1 MVNLEL
7 NIFKIKD
14 DAEIEE
20 IISKIEENQENK
32 FESRYLEKDVQLNN
46 KKYSLKFF
54 FYINKN
60 SGATIDWY
68 TEISSLF
75 QNQEVIQK
83 SVYSGY
89 GILLI
94 YCDNFKYMFTFGR
107 ATYLL
112 SKYIDWDFGLEM
124 AAKML
129 DKNSINAQSSKF
141 FATSKN
147 KSLIVYN
154 KGRFNPEAG
163 ESFDLINATISE
175 AENHSTI
182 RELDNYI
189 SSKVGFSSGLKI
201 VVSMEEITIK
211 DIVNIII
218 LINRIYR
225 KYENRLNIPK
235 LLFIKSTDEIVVRL
249 NKKLN
254 EDIIKD
260 NENINISLNMYAIID
275 SEITL
280 LDNITKYKLICNRNN
295 REYNVLDIN
304 NIKEFMLENKISNI
318 EDVKLKIFYND
329 MSRNLNILKVIDY
342 TTELENEDAY
352 FCLYDGRWA
361 KFNIDYVEQVD
372 NNIEEIN
379 REIVHFDSKYDL
391 SLKQLEEIKEKEGEE
406 LLNIISSINT
416 EVNPETLEKLYRE
429 FVYNYKVAKEESGK
443 LLDRKRYKDIEVC
456 DIYNKSEL
464 IHTKIGSPGD
474 YNECINQS
482 INGFEIW
489 NLNKREVEENLGIED
504 VKTVT
509 LLLITNNKKVLKN
522 RNIKEFK
529 SLRFKL
535 NLIDWQRQIN
545 EYGKNAKVIIGELK
559 E

>member
-7 NIFKIKD
+7 SIFKIKD

-20 IISKIEENQENK
+20 IISKIRENQENK
-32 FESRYLEKDVQLNN
+32 YESRYLEKDVQLNN

-54 FYINKN
+54 FYINQN

-75 QNQEVIQK
+75 QKEEVIQK

-94 YCDNFKYMFTFGR
+94 YCDEFKYVFTFGR

-141 FATSKN
+141 FSTSKN

-175 AENHSTI
+175 AEKHSTI
-182 RELDNYI
+182 RKLCNYI
-189 SSKVGFSSGLKI
+189 STKVGFSSGLKI

-211 DIVNIII
+211 DIVDIMI
-218 LINRIYR
+218 LMNMIYI

-235 LLFIKSTDEIVVRL
+235 LLFIKPTDEIIVRL
-249 NKKLN
+249 NQKLN

-260 NENINISLNMYAIID
+260 ENINISLNMYAIID

-280 LDNITKYKLICNRNN
+280 LDNITKYRLICNRNN

-304 NIKEFMLENKISNI
+304 NIKEFMMENKINNI

-329 MSRNLNILKVIDY
+329 MSRNLNILKIIDY
-342 TTELENEDAY
+342 TTELDNENAY

-372 NNIEEIN
+372 QNIEEIN
-379 REIVHFDSKYDL
+379 REIVCFDSRYDL
-391 SLKQLEEIKEKEGEE
+391 SYKELEEIREKEGKE
-406 LLNIISSINT
+406 LLNILTSTNV
-416 EVNPETLEKLYRE
+416 EVNEETLGNLYRE
-429 FVYNYKVAKEESGK
+429 FIYNYKLVKEEGGK
-443 LLDRKRYKDIEVC
+443 LLDRKRYKDIEIC
-456 DIYNKSEL
+456 DIYNKREL

-489 NLNKREVEENLGIED
+489 NLNKERVRENLGIKD

-509 LLLITNNKKVLKN
+509 LLLITNNKKVLQNK
-522 RNIKEFK
+522 NIKEFK

>member
-7 NIFKIKD
+7 SIFKIKD

-20 IISKIEENQENK
+20 IISKIRENQENK
-32 FESRYLEKDVQLNN
+32 YESRYLEKDVQLNN

-54 FYINKN
+54 FYINQN
-60 SGATIDWY
+60 PGATIDWY

-75 QNQEVIQK
+75 QNEEVIQK

-94 YCDNFKYMFTFGR
+94 YCDEFKYVFTFGR

-141 FATSKN
+141 FSTSKN

-182 RELDNYI
+182 RELCNYI
-189 SSKVGFSSGLKI
+189 STKVGFSSGLKI

-211 DIVNIII
+211 DIVNIMI
-218 LINRIYR
+218 LMNRIYI

-235 LLFIKSTDEIVVRL
+235 LLFIKPTDEIIVRL
-249 NKKLN
+249 NQKLN
-254 EDIIKD
+254 EDIFKD
-260 NENINISLNMYAIID
+260 ENINISLNMYAIID

-280 LDNITKYKLICNRNN
+280 LDNITKYRLICNRNN

-304 NIKEFMLENKISNI
+304 DIKEFMLENKINNI

-329 MSRNLNILKVIDY
+329 MSRNLNVLKIIDY
-342 TTELENEDAY
+342 TTELDNENAY

-372 NNIEEIN
+372 KNIGEIN
-379 REIVHFDSKYDL
+379 REIVCFDSRYDL
-391 SLKQLEEIKEKEGEE
+391 SYKELEEIKEKEGKE
-406 LLNIISSINT
+406 LLNILTSTNV
-416 EVNPETLEKLYRE
+416 EVNEETLGNLYRE
-429 FVYNYKVAKEESGK
+429 FIYNYKVAKEESGK
-443 LLDRKRYKDIEVC
+443 LLDRKRYKDIEIC

-489 NLNKREVEENLGIED
+489 NLNKERVKENLGIED

-509 LLLITNNKKVLKN
+509 LLLITNNKKVLQNK
-522 RNIKEFK
+522 NIKEFK

>member
-20 IISKIEENQENK
+20 IISKIEEFQENK
-32 FESRYLEKDVQLNN
+32 FESRYLEKNIQLN
-46 KKYSLKFF
+46 KREYTLKFF
-54 FYINKN
+54 FYINQN
-60 SGATIDWY
+60 PGATIDWY

-75 QNQEVIQK
+75 QEQEVIKK

-94 YCDNFKYMFTFGR
+94 YCDEFKYMFTFGR
-107 ATYLL
+107 ATHLL
-112 SKYIDWDFGLEM
+112 SKYINWDFGLEM

-129 DKNSINAQSSKF
+129 DNNSINAQSSKF

-175 AENHSTI
+175 AESHSTI
-182 RELDNYI
+182 RELSNYI
-189 SSKVGFSSGLKI
+189 SPKIGFSSGLKI
-201 VVSMEEITIK
+201 VVSMEEIMMS
-211 DIVNIII
+211 DIVNIIN
-218 LINRIYR
+218 LINRIYK
-225 KYENRLNIPK
+225 KYEYRLNIPK
-235 LLFIKSTDEIVVRL
+235 LLFIKSTDEILPKL
-249 NKKLN
+249 NQKLN
-254 EDIIKD
+254 EDIIK

-295 REYNVLDIN
+295 KEYNVLDIKD
-304 NIKEFMLENKISNI
+304 IQEFMLENKIDNL

-329 MSRNLNILKVIDY
+329 MSRNLNILKIIDY
-342 TTELENEDAY
+342 TTELDNEDGY

-361 KFNIDYVEQVD
+361 KFNIDYVKQVD
-372 NNIEEIN
+372 NYIEEIN
-379 REIVHFDSKYDL
+379 RDIVEFNNKYDL
-391 SLKQLEEIKEKEGEE
+391 SLKELYEIKEREGEE
-406 LLNIISSINT
+406 LLNIISSTDTEIN
-416 EVNPETLEKLYRE
+416 EETLGKLYRE
-429 FVYNYKVAKEESGK
+429 FVYNYKIAKSEKGA
-443 LLDRKRYKDIEVC
+443 LLDRKRYDDIEIC
-456 DIYNKSEL
+456 DIYNKDEL
-464 IHTKIGSPGD
+464 IHTKIGRPGD

-482 INGFEIW
+482 IKGFEIW
-489 NLNKREVEENLGIED
+489 NLNKEKVKESLGIED

-509 LLLITNNKKVLKN
+509 LLLITNNKKVLNNK
-522 RNIKEFK
+522 NIKEFK

-545 EYGKNAKVIIGELK
+545 EYGREAKIIIGELK

>member
-7 NIFKIKD
+7 SIFKIKD

-20 IISKIEENQENK
+20 IISKIRENQENK
-32 FESRYLEKDVQLNN
+32 YESRYLEKDVQLNN

-54 FYINKN
+54 FYINQN

-75 QNQEVIQK
+75 QNEEVIQK

-94 YCDNFKYMFTFGR
+94 YCDEFKYVFTFGR

-141 FATSKN
+141 FSTSKN

-182 RELDNYI
+182 RELCNYI
-189 SSKVGFSSGLKI
+189 STKVGFSSGLKI

-211 DIVNIII
+211 DIVNIMI
-218 LINRIYR
+218 LMNRIYI

-235 LLFIKSTDEIVVRL
+235 LLFIKPTDEIIVRL
-249 NKKLN
+249 NQKLN
-254 EDIIKD
+254 EDIFKD
-260 NENINISLNMYAIID
+260 ENINISLNMYAIID

-280 LDNITKYKLICNRNN
+280 LDNITKYRLICNKNN

-304 NIKEFMLENKISNI
+304 DIKEFMLENKINNI

-329 MSRNLNILKVIDY
+329 MSRNLNVLKIIDY
-342 TTELENEDAY
+342 TTELDNENAY

-372 NNIEEIN
+372 KNIGEIN
-379 REIVHFDSKYDL
+379 REIVCFDSRYDL
-391 SLKQLEEIKEKEGEE
+391 SYKELEEIKEKEGKE
-406 LLNIISSINT
+406 LLNILTSTNV
-416 EVNPETLEKLYRE
+416 EVNEKTLGNLYRE
-429 FVYNYKVAKEESGK
+429 FIYNYKVAKEESGK
-443 LLDRKRYKDIEVC
+443 LLDRKRYKDIEIC

-489 NLNKREVEENLGIED
+489 NLNKERVKENLGIED

-509 LLLITNNKKVLKN
+509 LLLITNNKKVLQNK
-522 RNIKEFK
+522 NIKEFK